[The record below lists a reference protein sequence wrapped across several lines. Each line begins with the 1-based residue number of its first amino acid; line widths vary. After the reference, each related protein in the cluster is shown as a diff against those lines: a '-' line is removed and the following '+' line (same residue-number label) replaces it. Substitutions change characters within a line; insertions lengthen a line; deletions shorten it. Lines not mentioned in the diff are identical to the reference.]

1 MDPEIVVLA
10 ASTPSPATSMT
21 AFLGLLGSVVT
32 AIFSNVVE
40 IGTII
45 VETPL
50 LAFPVGIFF
59 AGACVGILGRFLNRG

>member
-10 ASTPSPATSMT
+10 ASATPATSMT

-32 AIFSNVVE
+32 AIFTNVGE
-40 IGTII
+40 IAEII
-45 VETPL
+45 VDTPL

-59 AGACVGILGRFLNRG
+59 AGACVGILGRFMNRS

>member
-1 MDPEIVVLA
+1 MGPEVVVLA
-10 ASTPSPATSMT
+10 ASASPATSMT

-32 AIFSNVVE
+32 AIFNNVVE

>member
-1 MDPEIVVLA
+1 MEPEVVVLA
-10 ASTPSPATSMT
+10 ASASPATSMT
-21 AFLGLLGSVVT
+21 AFLGLLSSVVT
-32 AIFSNVVE
+32 AIFNNVVE

>member
-1 MDPEIVVLA
+1 MEPEVVVFA
-10 ASTPSPATSMT
+10 ASASPATSMT

-32 AIFSNVVE
+32 AIFNNVVE

>member
-1 MDPEIVVLA
+1 MEPEVVVLA
-10 ASTPSPATSMT
+10 ASASPATNMT

-32 AIFSNVVE
+32 AIFNNVVE

>member
-1 MDPEIVVLA
+1 MEPEVVVLA
-10 ASTPSPATSMT
+10 ASVSPATSMT

-32 AIFSNVVE
+32 AIFNNVVE

>member
-1 MDPEIVVLA
+1 MEPEVVVLA
-10 ASTPSPATSMT
+10 ASASPATSMT

>member
-1 MDPEIVVLA
+1 MEPEVVVLA
-10 ASTPSPATSMT
+10 ASASPATSMT

-32 AIFSNVVE
+32 AIFNNVVE

>member
-1 MDPEIVVLA
+1 MLPEYELVLA
-10 ASTPSPATSMT
+10 SSSPTNDMT

-32 AIFSNVVE
+32 SIFSNVGE
-40 IGTII
+40 IADII
-45 VETPL
+45 VSTPL

>member
-10 ASTPSPATSMT
+10 ASATPATSMT

-32 AIFSNVVE
+32 AIFTNVGE
-40 IGTII
+40 IAGII
-45 VETPL
+45 VDTPL

-59 AGACVGILGRFLNRG
+59 AGACVGILGRFMNRS

>member
-1 MDPEIVVLA
+1 MEPEVVVLA
-10 ASTPSPATSMT
+10 ASASPATSMT
-21 AFLGLLGSVVT
+21 SFLGLLGSVVT
-32 AIFSNVVE
+32 AIFNNVVE

>member
-1 MDPEIVVLA
+1 MEPEVVVLA
-10 ASTPSPATSMT
+10 ASASPATSMT

-32 AIFSNVVE
+32 AIFDNVVE